1 MYAARRRQKSV
12 RGKFQFSKL
21 RIGQQLQLF
30 DNPLRQFPQGGF
42 IGHQVALHE
51 PQFVNFII
59 NNPPVILRNV
69 SIRTKRIVVAHD
81 TLPLKAQ
88 KRQPPIEGSWRSISA
103 RLWVAKRNDYAGLF
117 AVWSTA
123 ADRLF

>member
-12 RGKFQFSKL
+12 QWKFQLDKL
-21 RIGQQLQLF
+21 CIGQQFQLF
-30 DNPLRQFPQGGF
+30 DNDLRQFPQGSF
-42 IGHQVALHE
+42 VRHQVALHE

-81 TLPLKAQ
+81 TRHLALK
-88 KRQPPIEGSWRSISA
+88 SA
-103 RLWVAKRNDYAGLF
+103 KTPA
-117 AVWSTA
+117 SH
-123 ADRLF
+123 